1 MSIRSALSRR
11 TVLRGLGTAM
21 ALPFLDAM
29 VGGDAVA
36 SAAEA
41 AGRALVGGGPVSAT
55 PKRVAWFF
63 IPNGVNM
70 PNWTP
75 AKTGAGFELPPTLEP
90 LKAVQNYLTVF
101 SGLTQDNGRP
111 KGDGPGDHARSAAS
125 FLTGAHPFKTAGANI
140 KLGVSVDQE
149 IAQKVGDMTRFPSIE
164 LGLDRGAH
172 AGNCDSGYACAYVD
186 NISWRSATSPMPKEM
201 NPAALFDRMFGTG
214 DKESV
219 AARERRDKTRKSIL
233 DFVSGDAKRLQQQLG
248 TGDQEKLD
256 EYQTSIREIEKRI
269 ERARIDQ
276 KNLPKPDMARPDGVP
291 GDMAE
296 HMKLMCDLLWLAWRT
311 DMTRVATMMIARD
324 GSNRSYPWLGVKE
337 GHHSVSHHGRDQAKI
352 DAIKKIDHFHIQLF
366 ANFVERL
373 KNTPEGSGNMLDNSL
388 IMMGSG
394 LGDGDRHNHDDLPVI
409 TVGKGGGMLTP
420 GRHLQYARNTPLN
433 NLFLSMMDGM
443 GLKEQR
449 FGDSTGR
456 LSGLTV

>member
-1 MSIRSALSRR
+1 MSTRFPLSRR
-11 TVLRGLGTAM
+11 TVLRGLGSAL

-29 VGGDAVA
+29 TGGDAIA
-36 SAAEA
+36 SAAA
-41 AGRALVGGGPVSAT
+41 TVGKGLVGGAAASAT

-75 AKTGAGFELPPTLEP
+75 TKVGAGFELPPTLAP

-125 FLTGAHPFKTAGANI
+125 YLTGAHPYKTAGSNI
-140 KLGVSVDQE
+140 KLGISVDQA
-149 IAQKVGDMTRFPSIE
+149 IAQKVGLTTRFPSLE
-164 LGLDRGAH
+164 LGLDRGGK

-186 NISWRSATSPMPKEM
+186 NISWRSETMPMPKEM
-201 NPAALFDRMFGTG
+201 NPASLFDRMFGTG
-214 DKESV
+214 DKETL
-219 AARERRDKTRKSIL
+219 ATREKRLKYRKSIL
-233 DFVSGDAKRLQQQLG
+233 DFVADDTKRLELQLG
-248 TGDQEKLD
+248 KNDQQKLD
-256 EYQTSIREIEKRI
+256 EYQTSIREIEQRI
-269 ERARIDQ
+269 ERARLDE
-276 KNLPKPDMARPDGVP
+276 KNIPKPDMARPDGVP
-291 GDMAE
+291 ADMAE

-311 DMTRVATMMIARD
+311 DMTRVATVMIARD

-352 DAIKKIDHFHIQLF
+352 DAIKKIDLFHMQLF

-373 KNTPEGSGNMLDNSL
+373 KNTPEGSGNMLDNTL

-394 LGDGDRHNHDDLPVI
+394 ISDGDRHNHDDLPII
-409 TVGKGGGMLTP
+409 TVGKGGGTVAP
-420 GRHLQYARNTPLN
+420 GRHLKYERNTPLC

-443 GLKEQR
+443 GVKETR
-449 FGDSTGR
+449 FGDSTGK
-456 LSGLTV
+456 LPGLTV